1 MKKQTAGTEYLRDES
16 YFEGCAEEVF
26 FVETKADIEEILKE
40 VNPLTV
46 QGSKTGISGAC
57 VPFNGNI
64 LNLSRFKGDPVIG
77 QDEDGA
83 YIDILPG
90 TTFEEVESFLR
101 RREAGKYVLPIEPT
115 EKTASIGGAAA
126 TNAQGPTPLYAS
138 NLAEHLLEAD
148 VCFPAFDNI
157 TIKKGKFIFSE
168 NGELHLDETKKL
180 QLEMLSDEEY
190 SKIPIKLLT
199 AKAGED
205 LLNVLV
211 GSEGMLGIFERLR
224 FRLVKRLKNN
234 WNFLCFPPNEEK
246 SFELLK
252 AVLDENNG
260 FKKNGLCA
268 LDYIDAQSV
277 NCVKKHI
284 SSLDKYAQLP
294 ELPSENTPA
303 VLIYFSKEEEIY
315 DVLESLQSLFESS
328 GIEEKNIWAAD
339 SKDESEIIKMF
350 RHAVPESINRAMEE
364 NRKRCKKIR
373 KLAIDMQVRESDGNG
388 FEFDAFTELLKKNC
402 EDIDYVYTIHAGRN
416 VCHID
421 LLPQTETDF
430 EKALN
435 IKEKLIAEF
444 VKTNSAFGVE
454 NGCGKGK
461 YEGLENYI
469 PKKQRKMMQEIK
481 TFFDPHGVL
490 NNKNFPFD

>member
-77 QDEDGA
+77 QDEEGA

-148 VCFPAFDNI
+148 VCFPAFGNI

-190 SKIPIKLLT
+190 TKIPIKLLT

-224 FRLVKRLKNN
+224 FRLVKRLKTTGIFFV
-234 WNFLCFPPNEEK
+234 FLQM
-246 SFELLK
+246 
-252 AVLDENNG
+252 
-260 FKKNGLCA
+260 KK
-268 LDYIDAQSV
+268 
-277 NCVKKHI
+277 K
-284 SSLDKYAQLP
+284 
-294 ELPSENTPA
+294 
-303 VLIYFSKEEEIY
+303 
-315 DVLESLQSLFESS
+315 
-328 GIEEKNIWAAD
+328 
-339 SKDESEIIKMF
+339 
-350 RHAVPESINRAMEE
+350 
-364 NRKRCKKIR
+364 
-373 KLAIDMQVRESDGNG
+373 
-388 FEFDAFTELLKKNC
+388 
-402 EDIDYVYTIHAGRN
+402 
-416 VCHID
+416 
-421 LLPQTETDF
+421 
-430 EKALN
+430 
-435 IKEKLIAEF
+435 
-444 VKTNSAFGVE
+444 
-454 NGCGKGK
+454 
-461 YEGLENYI
+461 
-469 PKKQRKMMQEIK
+469 
-481 TFFDPHGVL
+481 VL
-490 NNKNFPFD
+490 NCLKPYWMKITGLRKTGFALLII